1 MSKFNVGDYVKVKWI
16 DYLDELDEIE
26 VGDIFKIIE
35 PLPDMNTEVV
45 VYCKGINS
53 KCERTVLDVDQ
64 VELLKIQLI
73 VKNN

>member
-16 DYLDELDEIE
+16 DYLDELEEIE
-26 VGDIFKIIE
+26 IGDIFRVLE

-53 KCERTVLDVDQ
+53 KCKHTVLDIDQ
-64 VELLKIQLI
+64 IEPLKIRLI
-73 VKNN
+73 VEND